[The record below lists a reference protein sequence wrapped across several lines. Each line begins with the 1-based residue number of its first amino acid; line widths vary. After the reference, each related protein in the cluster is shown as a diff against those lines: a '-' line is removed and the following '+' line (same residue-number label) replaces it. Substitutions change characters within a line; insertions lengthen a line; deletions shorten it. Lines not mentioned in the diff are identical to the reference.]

1 MSVVGKTVDGLKQL
15 YNYYTGGGS
24 SSTNPPSASN
34 SSNLPTWGSPAP
46 GATTATEQPPDMTA
60 VNEQQQALSQ
70 MLDSAR
76 QGVSGAYDQAIAAQ
90 NQRRADA
97 LKVLMGNMGAVGAA
111 TAASSGVQGLLGS
124 GASQASGRQTA
135 LQAAQAANQML
146 GQSAVDTG
154 NVLRQKAMAELGFA
168 QRDVQTGAANM
179 QAIVNDIEALKNT
192 SGITANQYR
201 DELMRRAS
209 RYTVGSVEHSLY
221 MSEATLVGQSGRILI
236 A

>member
-1 MSVVGKTVDGLKQL
+1 MSAMDKALQFLSFGAYVPDRQMDPNAKTYG
-15 YNYYTGGGS
+15 TPAGGAS
-24 SSTNPPSASN
+24 PPA
-34 SSNLPTWGSPAP
+34 
-46 GATTATEQPPDMTA
+46 QPLDMTA
-60 VNEQQQALSQ
+60 VNQQQDMLSGQ
-70 MLDSAR
+70 LDAAR
-76 QGVSGAYDQAIAAQ
+76 RNVSGAYDQAVQAQ

-168 QRDVQTGAANM
+168 QRDVRAGAANM

-192 SGITANQYR
+192 SGISAEAYR

-209 RYTVGSVEHSLY
+209 RYPEGSVERNLY
-221 MSEATLVGQSGRILI
+221 MSEATLVGQSGRLLI
-236 A
+236 G

>member
-1 MSVVGKTVDGLKQL
+1 
-15 YNYYTGGGS
+15 
-24 SSTNPPSASN
+24 
-34 SSNLPTWGSPAP
+34 
-46 GATTATEQPPDMTA
+46 
-60 VNEQQQALSQ
+60 
-70 MLDSAR
+70 
-76 QGVSGAYDQAIAAQ
+76 
-90 NQRRADA
+90 
-97 LKVLMGNMGAVGAA
+97 MGNMGAVGAA

-168 QRDVQTGAANM
+168 QRDVRAGAANM

-192 SGITANQYR
+192 SGISAEAYR

-209 RYTVGSVEHSLY
+209 RYPEGSVERNLY
-221 MSEATLVGQSGRILI
+221 MSEATLVGQSGRLLI
-236 A
+236 G

>member
-1 MSVVGKTVDGLKQL
+1 MSAMDKALQFLSFGTYVPDRQVDPEKSYG
-15 YNYYTGGGS
+15 TPAGGAS
-24 SSTNPPSASN
+24 PPA
-34 SSNLPTWGSPAP
+34 
-46 GATTATEQPPDMTA
+46 QPLDMTA
-60 VNEQQQALSQ
+60 VNQQQDMLSGQ
-70 MLDSAR
+70 LDAAR
-76 QGVSGAYDQAIAAQ
+76 RNVSGAYDQAVQAQ

-201 DELMRRAS
+201 DELMR
-209 RYTVGSVEHSLY
+209 
-221 MSEATLVGQSGRILI
+221 
-236 A
+236 

>member
-1 MSVVGKTVDGLKQL
+1 MAVQSEGLAQATASGLKKL
-15 YNYYTGGGS
+15 YNFFTGGGS
-24 SSTNPPSASN
+24 SSQAPPPPPSM
-34 SSNLPTWGSPAP
+34 
-46 GATTATEQPPDMTA
+46 AT
-60 VNEQQQALSQ
+60 VNEEQQALSQ

-124 GASQASGRQTA
+124 GAAQASGRQTA

-168 QRDVQTGAANM
+168 QQDVQTSAANM

-192 SGITANQYR
+192 SGITAKAYR
-201 DELMRRAS
+201 DELMARAS
-209 RYTVGSVEHSLY
+209 RYPVGSVEHSLY
-221 MSEATLVGQSGRILI
+221 MSEANLVGQSDRVLI
-236 A
+236 G

>member
-1 MSVVGKTVDGLKQL
+1 MSAMDKALQFLSFGTYVPDRQVDPEKSYG
-15 YNYYTGGGS
+15 TPAGGAS
-24 SSTNPPSASN
+24 PPA
-34 SSNLPTWGSPAP
+34 
-46 GATTATEQPPDMTA
+46 QPLDMTA
-60 VNEQQQALSQ
+60 VNQQQDMLSGQ
-70 MLDSAR
+70 LDAAR
-76 QGVSGAYDQAIAAQ
+76 RNVSGAYDQAVQAQ

-201 DELMRRAS
+201 DEVMRRAS
-209 RYTVGSVEHSLY
+209 RYPEGSVEHNLY

>member
-1 MSVVGKTVDGLKQL
+1 MSAIDRALQFLSFGAYVPDRQVDPEKS
-15 YNYYTGGGS
+15 Y
-24 SSTNPPSASN
+24 
-34 SSNLPTWGSPAP
+34 GSPAG
-46 GATTATEQPPDMTA
+46 GASPPAQPLDMTA
-60 VNEQQQALSQ
+60 VNQQQDMLSGQ
-70 MLDSAR
+70 LDAAR
-76 QGVSGAYDQAIAAQ
+76 RNVSGAYDQAVQAQ

-192 SGITANQYR
+192 SGISAEAYR

-209 RYTVGSVEHSLY
+209 RYPEGSVERNLY
-221 MSEATLVGQSGRILI
+221 MSEATLVGQSGRLLI
-236 A
+236 G